1 METEDRPAPPPPTP
15 GGTSRRAA
23 VAAIAAALLLVVAV
37 VAVFATRGDGDA
49 AGSTAPEPPP
59 SQTTTAAATTT
70 TIDTETEVVARLREI
85 LRVRDQ
91 AILSRNASLLSKIYT
106 VDCNCLRDGQASI
119 RRLIQEKVVWKGL
132 STRLIVQQTQP
143 VNDRLWLVTGVLTTP
158 AVRVED
164 ESGSLLRVIPPEHNQ
179 LRFAVAKP
187 SDVDAWL
194 LGHVSLLNE
203 GG

>member
-23 VAAIAAALLLVVAV
+23 IAAIAAALLLVVAV

-59 SQTTTAAATTT
+59 SPTTAAATTT
-70 TIDTETEVVARLREI
+70 TIDTETEVVGRLREI

-91 AILSRNASLLSKIYT
+91 AILSRNARLLSEIYT
-106 VDCNCLRDGQASI
+106 VDCNCLKDGQAAI

-132 STRLIVQQTQP
+132 STRLIIQQTQS
-143 VNDRLWLVTGVLTTP
+143 VNERLWLVTGVLATP

-164 ESGSLLRVIPPEHNQ
+164 ESGSLLRVIPPERNQ
-179 LRFAVAKP
+179 LRFAIAKP
-187 SDVDAWL
+187 SDVDGWL

>member
-59 SQTTTAAATTT
+59 SQTTAAATTT

-85 LRVRDQ
+85 LRVRDR
-91 AILSRNASLLSKIYT
+91 ALETRNPNLLASIYT
-106 VDCNCLRDGQASI
+106 VDCPCLTGDRDAI
-119 RRLIQEKVVWKGL
+119 RRLRRAREVWRGV
-132 STRLIVQQTQP
+132 STSIRVQKLER
-143 VNDRLWLVTGVLTTP
+143 VNANLWIINAFFVAAP
-158 AVRVED
+158 FNVES
-164 ESGSLLRVIPPEHNQ
+164 ESGDLIRKNPEERH
-179 LRFAVAKP
+179 LSRFVLARLAN
-187 SDVDAWL
+187 DGEWL
-194 LGHVSLLNE
+194 LGHVSLIE
-203 GG
+203 RPS